1 MEQQELN
8 RVKEMLD
15 SPLLYKKDVSVIL
28 KDVYKVK
35 DARAR
40 QIYSVM
46 RKNYEED
53 FKKKNLVVFATS
65 TPNKYVF
72 DFLADLGI
80 TKADILR
87 KLKGDNQD
95 AVNR

>member
-8 RVKEMLD
+8 IVKEMLD

-28 KDVYKVK
+28 KDVYNVK
-35 DARAR
+35 DAHAR

-53 FKKKNLVVFATS
+53 FKKNLVVFATS
-65 TPNKYVF
+65 TPNK
-72 DFLADLGI
+72 
-80 TKADILR
+80 
-87 KLKGDNQD
+87 
-95 AVNR
+95 